1 MTIAEQLLNSI
12 QDLPEELQKQVLDYS
27 EYLKTRTIQE
37 ERIAWSNLSLESAV
51 RGMEGED
58 SDYSMADIR
67 EAFHDR

>member
-37 ERIAWSNLSLESAV
+37 ERIAWSNLSLESAM

-67 EAFHDR
+67 EAFHYR

>member
-37 ERIAWSNLSLESAV
+37 ERIAWSNLSFESAM

>member
-37 ERIAWSNLSLESAV
+37 ERIAWSNLSLESAM

>member
-37 ERIAWSNLSLESAV
+37 ERIAWSNLSLESAM

-58 SDYSMADIR
+58 SDYSIADIR